1 MLKTDYLGCWAP
13 EIPLKFWQCEALHL
27 WRLGS
32 ATYSMS
38 KWVIYRDW
46 NRDHE
51 SQVLSPLYLTPGF
64 LAATNRYIMVRQQV
78 IWGLLKLFFIN
89 IARKI
94 TILSIWTRIWIECL
108 FPLCVSCD
116 FLVLCDLAHN
126 AIKPFLWLNFCKNYR
141 VAIFIRVYLQVSYL

>member
-1 MLKTDYLGCWAP
+1 MRKGTFMLKTDYLGCRAP
-13 EIPLKFWQCEALHL
+13 EIPLKFWQGEALHL

-51 SQVLSPLYLTPGF
+51 SRVLSPLYLTSDF

-78 IWGLLKLFFIN
+78 IWWLLKLFFTNAYSKKNNHIWYTN
-89 IARKI
+89 MLVDWMSIPIVCIMWFLSVTIWHTIQLHLSYDWISAR
-94 TILSIWTRIWIECL
+94 TI
-108 FPLCVSCD
+108 V
-116 FLVLCDLAHN
+116 
-126 AIKPFLWLNFCKNYR
+126 
-141 VAIFIRVYLQVSYL
+141 